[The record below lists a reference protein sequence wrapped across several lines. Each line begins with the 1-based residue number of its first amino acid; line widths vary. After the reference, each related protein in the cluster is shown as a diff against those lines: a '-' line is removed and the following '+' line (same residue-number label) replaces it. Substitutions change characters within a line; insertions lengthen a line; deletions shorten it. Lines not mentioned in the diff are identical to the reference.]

1 MSAIALEPLA
11 ATIDRRA
18 HAGEVRGGQ
27 DGPQSAVVRTVG
39 RERLL
44 TRIELELDQARPVS
58 LRGGRGVGKS
68 RLLSELSSRHIGPV
82 QLLAGREIEDG
93 AVTAPTVRDRP
104 DGDRSLLLLVDD
116 AQRLPSL
123 EVARLHALQNQP
135 WCRVVTTVSTDDDT
149 ALPAALGRWWLTER
163 WRSLEVAPLTRTATA
178 ELLDQLLGGLPE
190 PRLVHTVWR
199 ATGGHPVAIV
209 ELIRD
214 AQELG
219 CVVPGSDSWR
229 QVAPL
234 PVRRLSALVGDRLTG
249 LTDAARHDLHVLA
262 LASPLPIRLAGSL
275 LHPAAVKELE
285 RRGLVRFR
293 AGRAGRTLSIV
304 DAVHAEVVRAGLE
317 PEEHDQ
323 VLREVA
329 DALER
334 CGGDAGR
341 TLKVARW
348 RLQVGGWS
356 PQDLGDAAARA
367 RCGGQTGLAEELAV
381 AALRRGARGDVA
393 RLRALT
399 GVELRAGRTA
409 APATDPLVA
418 AQAEAIGAGR
428 WAAAVEGLRSL
439 AAAEPRRSGP
449 IPDVVRDRG
458 ATDAE
463 TALAYA
469 AVLATLGG
477 QAVDAEELLAA
488 GAAGPL
494 AAAAEMLAAAERGDA
509 DAVANAVERVV
520 VCEDGLDLLPIAD
533 DLARGS
539 LLLVATDEPVEDR
552 IEQAAMEVDRA
563 LLGLSSTTAWWY
575 AVEGWLRWESGDLAV
590 ARQRLTSALLASA
603 DVDPI
608 RLWPRLLADLALL
621 AALTGAM
628 IEAQWR
634 LGQVGDDRET
644 NPAVALRCE
653 VTALLVAAQASGGR
667 PDTDVLVRLATQ
679 AQHHGRGR
687 DAAWT
692 AHLVV
697 RLTEP
702 GSVDPPR
709 PDLVAADALIAA
721 HLAAWTSGDAEGLE
735 EVARRFAVAGRRL
748 LAAEAAA
755 QAARGGAGVRS
766 EALAAALAAGCSG
779 AATAP
784 VARLGPVRISP
795 RRRDAAVLA
804 MHGYDDRRIAA
815 ELGLSVRT
823 VENHLAKVYRQVGV
837 SGRGEL
843 AALFDPSCPPF
854 DRAAVGVG

>member
-1 MSAIALEPLA
+1 MSAIALDPSVPTSE
-11 ATIDRRA
+11 RRA
-18 HAGEVRGGQ
+18 HVGQVRVRK
-27 DGPQSAVVRTVG
+27 DGPEVAVLRTVG

-44 TRIELELDQARPVS
+44 TRIERELDQARPVS

-82 QLLAGREIEDG
+82 RLLAGREIEQG
-93 AVTAPTVRDRP
+93 AAAAPTVRDRP

-135 WCRVVTTVSTDDDT
+135 WCRVVTTVSTEDGA

-178 ELLDQLLGGLPE
+178 ELLEQLLGGLPE

-199 ATGGHPVAIV
+199 ASGGHPVAIV
-209 ELIRD
+209 ELVRD

-219 CVVPGSDSWR
+219 SIVPGTDSWR
-229 QVAPL
+229 QVGPL
-234 PVRRLSALVGDRLTG
+234 PVRRLSALVGDRLAG

-262 LASPLPIRLAGSL
+262 LASPLPIRFAGSL

-285 RRGLVRFR
+285 GRGLVRFR

-304 DAVHAEVVRAGLE
+304 DAVHAEVVRAGLQ

-323 VLREVA
+323 VLREVTTV
-329 DALER
+329 LER
-334 CGGDAGR
+334 CGSDAGR
-341 TLKVARW
+341 PLEVARW
-348 RLQVGGWS
+348 RLQIGGWS
-356 PQDLGDAAARA
+356 PQDLGTAAVHA

-381 AALRRGARGDVA
+381 AALQGGAGADVA
-393 RLRALT
+393 RLRALA

-409 APATDPLVA
+409 APATDPLVG
-418 AQAEAIGAGR
+418 AQAAAIGAGR
-428 WAAAVEGLRSL
+428 WSAAVESLRSIC
-439 AAAEPRRSGP
+439 AGVPRS
-449 IPDVVRDRG
+449 D
-458 ATDAE
+458 
-463 TALAYA
+463 ALAYA

-477 QAVDAEELLAA
+477 RVVKAEDLLAA

-494 AAAAEMLAAAERGDA
+494 AATAELLVAAERGDA
-509 DAVANAVERVV
+509 DAVASASQRVEP
-520 VCEDGLDLLPIAD
+520 CEDGLALLPVAD
-533 DLARGS
+533 ELARGS
-539 LLLVATDEPVEDR
+539 LLLVATEEPIEDR
-552 IEQAAMEVDRA
+552 IEQAALEVDRA
-563 LLGLSSTTAWWY
+563 LRELSSTTAWWY
-575 AVEGWLRWESGDLAV
+575 AVEGWLRWESGDLTV
-590 ARQRLTSALLASA
+590 ARRRLTSALLASV

-608 RLWPRLLADLALL
+608 RLRPRLLADLALL
-621 AALTGAM
+621 AALTSAV

-634 LGQVGDDRET
+634 LGQVGDDRVT

-653 VTALLVAAQASGGR
+653 VTELLVAAQAAGEQ
-667 PDTDVLVRLATQ
+667 PDATALVRLAELALQ
-679 AQHHGRGR
+679 DGRDR
-687 DAAWT
+687 DAAW
-692 AHLVV
+692 AVHLVA

-702 GSVDPPR
+702 GSIDPPAAELAAAD
-709 PDLVAADALIAA
+709 PLVAAHLTAWAGADA
-721 HLAAWTSGDAEGLE
+721 DALE
-735 EVARRFAVAGRRL
+735 EVARRLAVAGRRL

-755 QAARGGAGVRS
+755 QAARRGAGPRS
-766 EALAAALAAGCSG
+766 EALAAALAAGCPG
-779 AATAP
+779 GVTPLVAAP
-784 VARLGPVRISP
+784 GPIRISP

-837 SGRGEL
+837 RGRGEL
-843 AALFDPSCPPF
+843 AQLFDPSCPPF
-854 DRAAVGVG
+854 DRVSVEVG